1 MTVVVDFGVNCAVL
15 AVKDAVV
22 ASHRVSF
29 KYRWM
34 ASLIRCDAPFE
45 VTAPVTLVD
54 CDVGALLLIDEVS
67 NLVAVAVADEATG
80 VAALLEADVLTDETD
95 ADAVDETK
103 VVADGA
109 TLVGTVLGCIEVCVV
124 CLHSKEHEAPANI

>member
-22 ASHRVSF
+22 ASRRVPF

-54 CDVGALLLIDEVS
+54 CDVGALLLIDE
-67 NLVAVAVADEATG
+67 
-80 VAALLEADVLTDETD
+80 
-95 ADAVDETK
+95 TK

-109 TLVGTVLGCIEVCVV
+109 TLVGTVVGCIEVCVV
-124 CLHSKEHEAPANI
+124 CLHSKEHDAPAKI

>member
-1 MTVVVDFGVNCAVL
+1 
-15 AVKDAVV
+15 
-22 ASHRVSF
+22 
-29 KYRWM
+29 M

-95 ADAVDETK
+95 ADADDETK

-109 TLVGTVLGCIEVCVV
+109 TLLGAVGTVVGCIEVCVV